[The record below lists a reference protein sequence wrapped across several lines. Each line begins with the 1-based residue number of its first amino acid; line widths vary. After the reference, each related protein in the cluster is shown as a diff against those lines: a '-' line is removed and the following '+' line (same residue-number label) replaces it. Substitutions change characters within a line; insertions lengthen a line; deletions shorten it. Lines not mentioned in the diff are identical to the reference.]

1 MLIEKTEAMALSA
14 TSRPKL
20 WKFARIDFDPVR
32 QRRVLLYPEGAILL
46 NDTGAEILDLC
57 NGERT
62 VADIASVLSAKYNQD
77 VTSDV
82 TEYLSKLADRELV
95 RDATT

>member
-1 MLIEKTEAMALSA
+1 MALSA
-14 TSRPKL
+14 ASRPKL
-20 WKFARIDFDPVR
+20 WKFARIDYDPVR

-57 NGERT
+57 DGERT
-62 VADIASVLSAKYNQD
+62 IADIVSTLSAKYNTD
-77 VTSDV
+77 VAADV
-82 TEYLSKLADRELV
+82 TEYLSKLAERELV